1 MKDII
6 KHLRDVEEVANLDW
20 QHHVT
25 MARAAADAI
34 EKLDADL
41 KSAVEVAYEHGAT
54 DWVKENHPDL
64 YAQISGKG
72 AD

>member
-6 KHLRDVEEVANLDW
+6 SHLRDVEEVANLDW

-34 EKLDADL
+34 EKLSADL
-41 KSAVEVAYEHGAT
+41 DAAIEAAFDHGAKA
-54 DWVKENHPDL
+54 WVQENHPDHYERL
-64 YAQISGKG
+64 SKRGS
-72 AD
+72 

>member
-6 KHLRDVEEVANLDW
+6 SHLRNVEEVANLDW

-34 EKLDADL
+34 EKLSADL
-41 KSAVEVAYEHGAT
+41 DAAIVAAFDHGGK
-54 DWVKENHPDL
+54 DWVQQNHPEHFARL
-64 YAQISGKG
+64 SNRGG
-72 AD
+72 